1 MTVYGQ
7 QKYGA
12 MMYAEIQ
19 VEQDDISKLK
29 PDLMQYVPKYYY
41 SSLVMQNLFGAE
53 SDELALLNW
62 HTKDTAS
69 QLFVDTATWGLALWE
84 KQIGIY
90 TNVSKSYAERR
101 EIIKARM
108 RGGGTSTKAMI
119 QSVAESFSGGDV
131 GIIEDNANCSFIVQ
145 FVGIKGI
152 PPNMQGL
159 IDALETI
166 KPAHLA
172 YSFKYTYTVWDMV
185 GGLTWG
191 AVDRTWAALRV
202 YE

>member
-1 MTVYGQ
+1 MYGSH
-7 QKYGA
+7 KYGA
-12 MMYAEIQ
+12 IMYAEIQ
-19 VEQDDISKLK
+19 TEPDDITTLK

-41 SSLVMQNLFGAE
+41 KSSVVQNLFDAE

-62 HTKDTAS
+62 HTKDMAS

-84 KQIGIY
+84 KQLGIY
-90 TNVSKSYAERR
+90 TNISKSYAERR
-101 EIIKARM
+101 ETIKARM

-119 QSVAESFSGGDV
+119 QSVAESFSGGEV
-131 GIIEDNANCSFIVQ
+131 VIIEDSANYAFTVQ
-145 FVGIKGI
+145 FVGVKGI

-159 IDALETI
+159 IDALDTV

-172 YSFKYTYTVWDMV
+172 YSFKYTYTVWEMV

-191 AVDRTWAALRV
+191 GVNRTWAELRV